1 MNVRQIRE
9 PSAGRSAFPSPTLP
23 PGPGWKAGQEL
34 VGVAASF
41 GIKAQCIGKIFKDVR
56 KIELSR
62 NPNHYDG
69 GSSNSAVRFATTPR
83 PGNTFGERF
92 ESASIF
98 KRRLHI
104 KQSF

>member
-9 PSAGRSAFPSPTLP
+9 PSAGRGAFPSPTLP

-41 GIKAQCIGKIFKDVR
+41 GIKAQCIGQIFKDVR

-69 GSSNSAVRFATTPR
+69 GSSNSHPGHQTAIIEYCDAHIR
-83 PGNTFGERF
+83 PHDG
-92 ESASIF
+92 
-98 KRRLHI
+98 RLE
-104 KQSF
+104 